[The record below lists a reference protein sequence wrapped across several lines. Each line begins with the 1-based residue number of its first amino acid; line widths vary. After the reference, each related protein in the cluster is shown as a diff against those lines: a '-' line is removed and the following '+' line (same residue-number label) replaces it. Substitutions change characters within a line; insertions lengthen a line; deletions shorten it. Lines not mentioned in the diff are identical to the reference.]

1 MPSFAGN
8 LLPEV
13 LMNFRRRYPKVNVA
27 VHDVINEQVLEMVR
41 NRRVELGIA
50 FEPDNLDGL
59 DFAPFYTDRFVAV
72 LPEDSVLAK
81 QTQVSWE
88 ELLRENFI
96 ALQRPSVVR
105 LLLEQSLAARH
116 GKLPVAF
123 ESHQL
128 VTVGRM
134 VAEGLGVSAVPRLCL
149 KQMEELGARCVA
161 LHEPRIERQ
170 VGLITLAGH
179 SLSSAAQALSDVLQ
193 GMDWARME
201 TIAL

>member
-13 LMNFRRRYPKVNVA
+13 LMNFRNRYPKVNVA

-41 NRRVELGIA
+41 NRRVELGVA
-50 FEPDNLDGL
+50 FEPENLDGL
-59 DFAPFYTDRFVAV
+59 DFAPFYSDRFVAV
-72 LPEDSVLAK
+72 LPADSTLAA
-81 QTQVSWE
+81 QQRVTWA

-96 ALQRPSVVR
+96 TLQRPSAVR
-105 LLLEQSLAARH
+105 LLMEESVAARH

-128 VTVGRM
+128 VTIGRM
-134 VAEGLGVSAVPRLCL
+134 VAQGLGVSAVPRLCL
-149 KQMEELGARCVA
+149 EQMEQLGARCVA
-161 LHEPRIERQ
+161 LDDPRIERR

-179 SLSSAAQALSDVLQ
+179 SLSSAAQALGDVLL
-193 GMDWARME
+193 GMDWGRLE
-201 TIAL
+201 TNL